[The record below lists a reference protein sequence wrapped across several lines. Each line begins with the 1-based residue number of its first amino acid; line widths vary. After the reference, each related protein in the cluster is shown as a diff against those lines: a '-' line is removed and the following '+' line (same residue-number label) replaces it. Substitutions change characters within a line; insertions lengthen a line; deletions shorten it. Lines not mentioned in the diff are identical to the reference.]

1 MKHFSKQLI
10 VNILTFEAKLL
21 LRRTKPTIIAV
32 TGSVGKTSV
41 KDSIY
46 QVIKDK
52 VRARKSEKS
61 YNSEIGVPL
70 SILGLPNAWNNPFY
84 WLKNLFDGGDRR
96 YVPCRKCIRQWVA
109 LLASCH
115 VSASCGLG
123 F

>member
-21 LRRTKPTIIAV
+21 LRRAKPKIIAV

-52 VRARKSEKS
+52 VRARKSEKT
-61 YNSEIGVPL
+61 YNS
-70 SILGLPNAWNNPFY
+70 
-84 WLKNLFDGGDRR
+84 
-96 YVPCRKCIRQWVA
+96 
-109 LLASCH
+109 
-115 VSASCGLG
+115 
-123 F
+123 